1 MARIMRKLATPPK
14 VRPRAGGTA
23 SIVLQQLRKSSGSA
37 SHRNLVIDDKRTSF
51 RVDDLTWKAI
61 RMIARLEGLP
71 LPILIEHVMAKKAEK
86 VSTTGAMRTFII
98 AYLLET
104 CSPLL
109 PHDVEIDI

>member
-1 MARIMRKLATPPK
+1 MARIMPK
-14 VRPRAGGTA
+14 RAASPTVKPRAGGIA
-23 SIVLQQLRKSSGSA
+23 SNVLLRLKQSSGSI

-61 RMIARLEGLP
+61 RLIAKLEGLP

-98 AYLLET
+98 AYLMEA
-104 CSPLL
+104 CGPLL
-109 PHDVEIDI
+109 PHDMDSES